1 MTGEELAALLVDDL
15 VSPAT
20 VGESMG
26 KTSAWVEPTDICDGD
41 TRSDWFC
48 LTNGEELAVLNVEDL
63 DNPRP
68 VKLLAEGVR
77 NNIGGGSDPTD
88 I

>member
-15 VSPAT
+15 VSAAT

-41 TRSDWFC
+41 TRADWFC

-68 VKLLAEGVR
+68 VKLLDEGVR
-77 NNIGGGSDPTD
+77 NNIGG
-88 I
+88 